1 MANPTDK
8 IVGALRESLKETERL
23 RRANQQLTAAS
34 REPIAIVAMSCRY
47 PGDVRGPED
56 LWELVTGERDA
67 ISGFP
72 GNRDWD
78 LENLYDPDPDRQGTV
93 YATEGGFLHDAD
105 RFDPA
110 FFGISPREATVM
122 DPQQR
127 LLLETSWEAFERA
140 GIDPGTLRGSRTG
153 VFVGAAYQGYV
164 PDWPHMPEGLEGHL
178 VTGISASIMSGRIAY
193 TLGLEGP
200 AVTLD
205 TACSSSLVALHLAC
219 QSLRQGDCSL
229 ALAGGAAV
237 MGAPMG
243 LIGFAR
249 QRGLA
254 RDGRCKAFAEG
265 ADGMGLGEGVGMLL
279 LERLSDARRN
289 GHEVL
294 AVVRGSAVNQD
305 GASNGLTAP
314 NGRSQQRVI
323 RQALANASLS
333 PEQIDAV
340 EAHGTGTPLGDP
352 IEAGALLATYGQ
364 DRPSDRP
371 VLIGSLKS
379 NIGHPQAAGGV
390 GGVIK
395 MVQAMRHGV
404 LPRTLHAEERSSRI
418 DWSAGALELLTEARA
433 WPSTEEPRRAGVSA
447 FGASGTNVHT
457 IIEEAPEVPEAT
469 SEPSAGPAEVAP
481 VGGGVVPWTLSAK
494 SGAALRAQAERLLS
508 HLTARPELSPAD
520 VGYSLATSRATFDH
534 RAVVVGDSR
543 AALMSGLESLASAGA
558 SSAVVRGEGTLAADT
573 RPVFVFPGQGSQ
585 WAGMAVEL
593 LDSSVV
599 FAERL
604 GECESALSAFVDWSL
619 AGVLRGEGPGLER
632 VDVVQPA
639 LWAVMVSLAGVWRA
653 CGVEPAAVVG
663 HSQGEIAAAV
673 VAGALSLE
681 DGARVVALRSQAIAR
696 GLAGRGGMM
705 SVSLPVDEVRE
716 RVTAWDGRISVA
728 AVNGPGS
735 VVVSG
740 EPEALRELQAE
751 CEAEDVR
758 AKLVPVDYASHSAQ
772 VEELREELLGLLA
785 PIRPRT
791 SRITFHSTV
800 TGAPVDTAGLDAGY
814 WFTNLR
820 ETVELES
827 AVRGLSAAGFGTFLE
842 MSPHPVL
849 TLPVQAAVEDAVVVG
864 SLRRDEGGPARL
876 LASLG
881 EAFVR
886 GVAVDWGAVL
896 SGVGASVVELPTYA
910 FQRQRYWLEGS
921 AQPSAAEVDP
931 ADAEFW
937 DTVERGDLEALATA
951 LDVDA
956 EESSLA
962 MVMPALAAWRRA
974 RRERSAQDALRYHIT
989 WKPLGDVLATSQIPP
1004 SSGATWLIA
1013 APAGVPEGELIAG
1026 ALRAH
1031 GAAARVLELTEAD
1044 AVRGTLAQ
1052 RLGPET
1058 ADTPPTGVLSLL
1070 ALAEQ
1075 PYGADTAQPTGLA
1088 LNLALLQ
1095 ALGDTGADIPLWY
1108 ATRGAVSVGGADP
1121 LDHPLQALTWG
1132 LGRIA
1137 AVEYPQRWG
1146 GLLDLPHTLDD
1157 RATARLCA
1165 VLAGALDGEDQ
1176 VAVRGSGTYGR
1187 RLVHAATAAPATPGR
1202 WQPRGTV
1209 LVTGGTGGLGAH
1221 VARWLA
1227 HGGAERLV
1235 LTSRRGPDA
1244 PGAVELADE
1253 LRASGVRVTVAA
1265 CDVADRDA
1273 LTALLARL
1281 DHDEAPLDAV
1291 VHAAGVLDDGVLDTL
1306 TPERADGVLRPKVDA
1321 ALHLDELTRDRELS
1335 AFVLFSSFA
1344 GTLGGPG
1351 QGSYAAANAFLDA
1364 LAQRRRSQGLAATS
1378 VAWGAWSGGGLVD
1391 EAVEARLHAT
1401 GMPAMAPESAI
1412 SALQRALGV
1421 ADTYV
1426 AVADIAWDRL
1436 IAATPASASA
1446 AVLRELPEVRELSE
1460 RGADTVDTTAGDAA
1474 APLARRLAGLSPQEA
1489 EEALTD
1495 LVSTEVAAALG
1506 YPDASAVEAGRAFRE
1521 LGFDSLTAV
1530 DLRNRLGA
1538 ATGLRLPVT
1547 LVFDYPNVTALTGF
1561 LLAETGAA
1569 GPDEADA
1576 PVGTATV
1583 GAAADA
1589 DPIAIVAM
1597 SCRLPG
1603 GVRTPEELW
1612 QLLMDGRDA
1621 IGDFPTDRG
1630 WDIDGHFDPDP
1641 DKPGTFYATGGGFLY
1656 DADHF
1661 DPEFFGISPREALAI
1676 DPQQR
1681 LLLETTWEAFERAG
1695 IDPATVKGSRTGVFI
1710 GASYNDYG
1718 SRFQRAPEEFEGYL
1732 ATGSASSVAS
1742 GRISYVFG
1750 LEGPAVT
1757 TDTACSSSLVALHQ
1771 AAQALRQG
1779 ECSMALA
1786 GGVVVMSTLDTFIE
1800 FSRQRAMAPD
1810 GRCKAFSADADGAGW
1825 AEGVGM
1831 LLLERLPD
1839 AQANGHEVL
1848 ALVRGSAVNQDGA
1861 SNGLTAPNG
1870 PSQQRVIRQALAS
1883 AGLTATGV
1891 DAVEAHGT
1899 GTSLGDPIEAQALM
1913 ATYGQGRDTDRPLW
1927 LGALKSNIGH
1937 TQAASGVAGV
1947 IKMVLALRQGL
1958 LPRTLHADERS
1969 PNVDWSAGAVEL
1981 LTDARDWPE
1990 TGGRPRRA
1998 GVSAFGVSGTN
2009 AHVVLEQGPVAEL
2022 AEPAVRPSV
2031 VTDVVPWVVSGRG
2044 EGALRAQA
2052 ERLRAYVVAR
2062 PELSPVDIGYS
2073 LALSRS
2079 AFSHR
2084 ATVVGSDREEL
2095 LRGLADLASG
2105 VVPGAAAVDGATAF
2119 LFTGQG
2125 AQRLGMGRELYGVFP
2140 VFAEAFDE
2148 VCGELD
2154 RHLDGSVRE
2163 VVFGQDA
2170 GVLDRTVFTQSGLF
2184 AFEVALFRLV
2194 QSWGVG
2200 ADFLVGHSVGEL
2212 VAACVAGVFS
2222 LEDAC
2227 VLVAARGRLM
2237 QALPEGGAMV
2247 SLQAAEAEVLPHL
2260 EGLEGRVS
2268 VAAVNGPAAT
2278 VISGDETTVLEIAEA
2293 VGVRSRRLRVSH
2305 AFHSPL
2311 MEPMLAE
2318 FATVAHSIGYGA
2330 PAVPVVSNVTGEPA
2344 GGELC
2349 SPEYWVRHVRRAV
2362 RFADGIRTL
2371 QAQGVSRFVELGPA
2385 GVLSGMGQ
2393 ESVAGTEAV
2402 FVPLLR
2408 KDRGEVEA
2416 LHSGIGRV
2424 HAHGGPVDW
2433 ERVFAGRGARRVE
2446 LPTYAFQRQRYW
2458 LDAPAT
2464 VGDMTSAGLGA
2475 AEHPLLGASVE
2486 LAGTDGLVLT
2496 SSLSVRS
2503 QPWLADHAVSGV
2515 VLFPGTAF
2523 LELALQAGD
2532 QAGCD
2537 HVEELTLQAP
2547 LVLPERGAVTLQ
2559 LVVDP
2564 PDESGVR
2571 SLTVYSRPQ
2580 DTSTGAGANTGA
2592 ELPWTQHASGV
2603 LAPGAADGSYD
2614 LGGVWPPRGAEPID
2628 VTDLYERFAEHGFD
2642 YGPSFRGLRAAWL
2655 RGDEVFAEV
2664 RLAPERQSDA
2674 TAYGLHP
2681 ALLDA
2686 ALHTIALGPML
2697 QAGEGRLPFS
2707 WTGVSLHAAG
2717 AGEVRVRLTPNGTD
2731 TVALTVAD
2739 AIGRP
2744 VATVESL
2751 VLRKRPERLGDA
2763 GPGGLGD
2770 ALYRLDWVAA
2780 SGEPAEPERLTTEDW
2795 GLLGDDDFKLV
2806 GLDVRGYRDL
2816 SALLAEA
2823 AEMPAT
2829 VLVPCVPEPGG
2840 VADSVR
2846 TACRR
2851 ALELVRAWLTEERFA
2866 DSRLVFVTRGAVT
2879 VEPGADVPDL
2889 AHAAVWGLVRSAQ
2902 SENPDRFTL
2911 VDLDEHDRSSSALT
2925 TALALDEPQSAI
2937 REGVVSVARLTTA
2950 SRSATTLTPAE
2961 STDGAP
2967 AWDPRG
2973 TVLITGATGTIGG
2986 VIARHLAA
2994 EGGVRHLLLAGR
3006 RGPEADGAAELVA
3019 ELTELGADV
3028 TLAACDVSDR
3038 EALAKLLAT
3047 VPEAHPLTAVVHAA
3061 GVLDDGVVSSLTPE
3075 RVDRVLRP
3083 KVDAAVNLYE
3093 LTRELNLSALVLFS
3107 SIAGTFGGMGQG
3119 NYAAANA
3126 FLDAFAQHC
3135 RTRGHPVQAH
3145 AWGLWAQR
3153 SEMTG
3158 KLADTDLTRLA
3169 RGGIVPFSSA
3179 DGARLFDAARAV
3191 DIAVVLPM
3199 RLDTAALRARSGPV
3213 PALLRGLVRTSARPP
3228 VRRAA
3233 AGTATG
3239 GGPDGPEGLKRHLSG
3254 LPEAERGRFLL
3265 DLVRTT
3271 VAGVLG
3277 YEGVS
3282 AVEAERGLLDLGFDS
3297 LTAVELRNQLGKATG
3312 RRLPVTL
3319 LFDYPTSKAIA
3330 QFLEAEIAPEAFSA
3344 AGTGFPELDTLERG
3358 LARITAD
3365 DGAREA
3371 LASRLQDLLA
3381 QLGQVQENADDAV
3394 STRIDAASDDE
3405 IFDFIENELGLS

>member
-23 RRANQQLTAAS
+23 RRVNQQLTAAS

-56 LWELVTGERDA
+56 LWELVTGGRDA

-72 GNRDWD
+72 GNRGWD
-78 LENLYDPDPDRQGTV
+78 LENLYDPDPDRQGSV

-105 RFDPA
+105 QFDPA

-140 GIDPGTLRGSRTG
+140 GIDPAALRGSKTG
-153 VFVGAAYQGYV
+153 IFVGAAYQGYI

-178 VTGISASIMSGRIAY
+178 VTGISASIMSGRVAY

-200 AVTLD
+200 AVTID

-254 RDGRCKAFAEG
+254 QDGRCKAFAEG

-289 GHEVL
+289 GHKVL

-323 RQALANASLS
+323 RQALANAALTA
-333 PEQIDAV
+333 EQIDAV

-352 IEAGALLATYGQ
+352 IEAGALLATYGK
-364 DRPSDRP
+364 DRAADRP

-395 MVQAMRHGV
+395 MVQAMRHGL

-418 DWSAGALELLTEARA
+418 DWSAGAVELLTEARE
-433 WPSTEEPRRAGVSA
+433 WPRGEEPRRAAISA

-457 IIEEAPEVPEAT
+457 ILEEAPEEEL
-469 SEPSAGPAEVAP
+469 SETAAEGDAP
-481 VGGGVVPWTLSAK
+481 VGRGVVPWVLSAK
-494 SGAALRAQAERLLS
+494 SAAGLRAQAERLLT
-508 HLTARPELSPAD
+508 HVTARPGLSPAD
-520 VGYSLATSRATFDH
+520 VGHSLATTRGRFDH
-534 RAVVVGDSR
+534 RALVLGGDR
-543 AALMSGLESLASAGA
+543 DELIDALGALASGGE
-558 SSAVVRGEGTLAADT
+558 SPRVVRGEGMTATDA

-593 LDSSVV
+593 LDSSPV
-599 FAERL
+599 FAGRIA
-604 GECESALSAFVDWSL
+604 ECEVALSGFVDWSL
-619 AGVLRGEGPGLER
+619 TGVLRGEGPGLER

-639 LWAVMVSLAGVWRA
+639 LWAVMVSLAEVWRA
-653 CGVEPAAVVG
+653 CGVAPAAVVG

-681 DGARVVALRSQAIAR
+681 DGARVVALRSQAIGR

-705 SVSLPVDEVRE
+705 SVSESADRVRD
-716 RVTAWDGRISVA
+716 RITVWDGRISVA

-735 VVVSG
+735 IVVSG
-740 EPEALRELQAE
+740 DPEALRELQAE

-758 AKLVPVDYASHSAQ
+758 AKLIPVDYASHSAH
-772 VEELREELLGLLA
+772 VEALREELLHLLA

-791 SRITFHSTV
+791 SDITFHSTV
-800 TGAPVDTAGLDAGY
+800 TGTPLDTTGLDAGY
-814 WFTNLR
+814 WYTNLR

-827 AVRGLSAAGFGTFLE
+827 AVRALSAAGFGTFLE

-849 TLPVQAAVEDAVVVG
+849 TMPLQATAEDAVVVG
-864 SLRRDEGGPARL
+864 SLRRDEGGPERF

-886 GVAVDWGAVL
+886 GVAVDWAAVCAGA
-896 SGVGASVVELPTYA
+896 AVVELPTYA

-921 AQPSAAEVDP
+921 SAPAEGEAVD
-931 ADAEFW
+931 ADFW
-937 DTVERGDLEALATA
+937 DAVEREDLAALAAA
-951 LDVDA
+951 LEVDA

-962 MVMPALAAWRRA
+962 MVVPALAAWRRA
-974 RRERSAQDALRYHIT
+974 RRERSVLDSWRYHVT
-989 WKPLGDVLATSQIPP
+989 WKPLGDALTSAHDR
-1004 SSGATWLIA
+1004 SSAGATWLIA
-1013 APAGVPEGELIAG
+1013 APAGAPEGPRVAE
-1026 ALRAH
+1026 ALRER
-1031 GAAARVLELTEAD
+1031 GAQVRLVELTEAD
-1044 AVRGTLAQ
+1044 AVREALAR
-1052 RLGPET
+1052 RLGEAT
-1058 ADTPPTGVLSLL
+1058 ADTPPTAVLSLL
-1070 ALAEQ
+1070 ALVED
-1075 PYGADTAQPTGLA
+1075 PYRAGTAQPLGLA
-1088 LNLALLQ
+1088 FNLALLQ
-1095 ALGDTGADIPLWY
+1095 ALGDTGADVPVWY
-1108 ATRGAVSVGGADP
+1108 ATRGAVSVGRADA
-1121 LDHPLQALTWG
+1121 LDHPLQALSWG

-1137 AVEYPQRWG
+1137 AVEYPRRRG
-1146 GLLDLPHTLDD
+1146 GLVDLPGTLDD
-1157 RATARLCA
+1157 RAVARLCG
-1165 VLAGALDGEDQ
+1165 VLAGRLPDEDQ
-1176 VAVRGSGTYGR
+1176 VAVRASGVHGR
-1187 RLVHAATAAPATPGR
+1187 RLVRASAAPADATAPWR
-1202 WQPRGTV
+1202 PRGTV

-1227 HGGAERLV
+1227 RGGAEHLV

-1244 PGAVELADE
+1244 PGAAELADE
-1253 LRASGVRVTVAA
+1253 IRESGVRVTVAA
-1265 CDVADRDA
+1265 CDAADRDA
-1273 LTALLARL
+1273 LADLLATL
-1281 DHDEAPLDAV
+1281 EADEAPLDAV
-1291 VHAAGVLDDGVLDTL
+1291 VHTAGVLDDGVLDTL

-1321 ALHLDELTRDRELS
+1321 ALHLHELTRDRELS

-1364 LAQRRRSQGLAATS
+1364 LAHARRAQGLPATS

-1391 EAVEARLHAT
+1391 EAVEARLRAT
-1401 GMPAMAPESAI
+1401 GMPAMAPDLAI
-1412 SALQRALGV
+1412 AALQRALDV
-1421 ADTYV
+1421 ADTHV
-1426 AVADIAWDRL
+1426 AVADVEWDRL
-1436 IAATPASASA
+1436 IAATPSLDGA
-1446 AVLRELPEVRELSE
+1446 AVLGELPDARRAEATAATTGED
-1460 RGADTVDTTAGDAA
+1460 DT
-1474 APLARRLAGLSPQEA
+1474 PLAQRLAGLSPQEA
-1489 EEALTD
+1489 EDALAD

-1506 YPDASAVEAGRAFRE
+1506 YADTVAVEAGRAFRE

-1530 DLRNRLGA
+1530 DLRNRLNA

-1547 LVFDYPNVTALTGF
+1547 LVFDYPTVTALARY
-1561 LLAETGAA
+1561 LLAESGAGETAATAPA
-1569 GPDEADA
+1569 GPV
-1576 PVGTATV
+1576 PVAV
-1583 GAAADA
+1583 AVDD

-1603 GVRTPEELW
+1603 GVTTPEELW
-1612 QLLMDGRDA
+1612 RLLMDGRDA
-1621 IGDFPTDRG
+1621 ISDFPTDRG
-1630 WDIDGHFDPDP
+1630 WDIEGHYDPDP
-1641 DKPGTFYATGGGFLY
+1641 DKPGTFYATGGGFLHQ
-1656 DADHF
+1656 ADHF

-1681 LLLETTWEAFERAG
+1681 LLLETSWEAFERAG
-1695 IDPATVKGSRTGVFI
+1695 IDPVSVKGTQAGVFI

-1718 SRFQRAPEEFEGYL
+1718 SRFTRAPEEFEGYL

-1742 GRISYVFG
+1742 GRISYTFG

-1757 TDTACSSSLVALHQ
+1757 VDTACSSSLVALHQ

-1779 ECSMALA
+1779 ECSLALA

-1831 LLLERLPD
+1831 LLLERLSD
-1839 AQANGHEVL
+1839 ARANGHEVL

-1870 PSQQRVIRQALAS
+1870 PSQQRVIRQALAG
-1883 AGLTATGV
+1883 AGLSAADV
-1891 DAVEAHGT
+1891 DAVETHGT
-1899 GTSLGDPIEAQALM
+1899 GTRLGDPIEAQALM
-1913 ATYGQGRDTDRPLW
+1913 ATYGQGRDADRPLW

-1947 IKMVLALRQGL
+1947 IKTVLALRHGV
-1958 LPRTLHADERS
+1958 LPKTLHADELS
-1969 PNVDWSAGAVEL
+1969 PDVDWSAGAVEL
-1981 LTDARDWPE
+1981 LTEAREWPE
-1990 TGGRPRRA
+1990 TGRPRRA

-2009 AHVVLEQGPVAEL
+2009 VHVVLEQGPEHTAPVAERT
-2022 AEPAVRPSV
+2022 VDS
-2031 VTDVVPWVVSGRG
+2031 DVVPWVLSARS
-2044 EGALRAQA
+2044 ETALRAQA
-2052 ERLRAYVVAR
+2052 GRLRAHLEER
-2062 PELSPVDIGYS
+2062 PELRPVDVGYA
-2073 LALSRS
+2073 LATGRS
-2079 AFSHR
+2079 AFGHR
-2084 ATVVGSDREEL
+2084 AVAVGTEREEL
-2095 LRGLADLASG
+2095 LRGLAELASG
-2105 VVPGAAAVDGATAF
+2105 TAQETVADAGKTAF

-2125 AQRLGMGRELYGVFP
+2125 AQRAGMGRELYDAFP
-2140 VFAEAFDE
+2140 VFAAAFDA
-2148 VCGELD
+2148 VCAELD

-2163 VVFGQDA
+2163 VVFGEDA
-2170 GVLDRTVFTQSGLF
+2170 EPLNRTVFTQTALF
-2184 AFEVALFRLV
+2184 ALEVALYRLV
-2194 QSWGVG
+2194 ESWGVT

-2212 VAACVAGVFS
+2212 AAAHVAGVFS

-2227 VLVAARGRLM
+2227 ALVAARGRLM

-2260 EGLEGRVS
+2260 EGHEDRVS
-2268 VAAVNGPAAT
+2268 VAAVNGPRAT
-2278 VISGDETTVLEIAEA
+2278 VISGDEDTVLRIAESTGA
-2293 VGVRSRRLRVSH
+2293 KSKRLTVSH

-2311 MEPMLAE
+2311 MDAMLAE
-2318 FATVAHSIGYGA
+2318 FGTVAAGIGYSA
-2330 PAVPVVSNVTGEPA
+2330 PRIAVVSNVTGEAA
-2344 GGELC
+2344 GEELC

-2362 RFADGIRTL
+2362 RFGDGIRFLAGRNVT
-2371 QAQGVSRFVELGPA
+2371 RFVEIGPA
-2385 GVLSGMGQ
+2385 GVLSAMGQ
-2393 ESVAGTEAV
+2393 ERLAEADTETDADAETA

-2408 KDRGEVEA
+2408 KDRGEAESLLAGV
-2416 LHSGIGRV
+2416 GRV
-2424 HAHGGPVDW
+2424 HAHGGAVDW
-2433 ERVFAGRGARRVE
+2433 EQVFAGRGARRVE

-2464 VGDMTSAGLGA
+2464 VGDVASAGLGA
-2475 AEHPLLGASVE
+2475 AGHPLLGAAVE
-2486 LAGTDGLVLT
+2486 LADSDGLVLT
-2496 SSLSVRS
+2496 GRLSTRG

-2523 LELALQAGD
+2523 LELAIQAGD
-2532 QAGCD
+2532 RVGCERVD
-2537 HVEELTLQAP
+2537 ELTLQAP
-2547 LVLPERGAVTLQ
+2547 LILPERGAVTLQ

-2564 PDESGVR
+2564 PEEDGR
-2571 SLTVYSRPQ
+2571 RTLNVYSRPE
-2580 DTSTGAGANTGA
+2580 DADR
-2592 ELPWTQHASGV
+2592 ELPWTRHATGV
-2603 LAPGAADGSYD
+2603 LAVGAVEGSYD
-2614 LGGVWPPRGAEPID
+2614 LGGAWPPPGAEP
-2628 VTDLYERFAEHGFD
+2628 VEVEDLYERFAAGGFG
-2642 YGPSFRGLRAAWL
+2642 YGPSFQGLRAAWL

-2664 RLAPERQSDA
+2664 RLGQEQQSAA

-2707 WTGVSLHAAG
+2707 WTGVTLHASG
-2717 AGEVRVRLTPNGTD
+2717 AAEVRVRLTPSGTD

-2751 VLRKRPERLGDA
+2751 VLRKRPERLGEA
-2763 GPGGLGD
+2763 ATGGD
-2770 ALYRLDWVAA
+2770 TLYRLDWVAA
-2780 SGEPAEPERLTTEDW
+2780 DTSAATPEPPSGHWA
-2795 GLLGDDDFKLV
+2795 LLGDDDFKLV
-2806 GLDVRGYRDL
+2806 GLDVHTYPNL
-2816 SALLAEA
+2816 EALPADPA
-2823 AEMPAT
+2823 AVPAT
-2829 VLVPCVPEPGG
+2829 VLVPCAPEPQG
-2840 VADSVR
+2840 VADAVR
-2846 TACRR
+2846 AATHR
-2851 ALELVRAWLTEERFA
+2851 ALALLRAWLTEDRFA
-2866 DSRLVFVTRGAVT
+2866 DSRLVFITRGAVAT
-2879 VEPGADVPDL
+2879 TPGADVPDL

-2902 SENPDRFTL
+2902 SENPDRFVL
-2911 VDLDEHDRSSSALT
+2911 VDLDEHEESALALPA
-2925 TALALDEPQSAI
+2925 ALALDEPQLAVRQGDI
-2937 REGVVSVARLTTA
+2937 AVARL
-2950 SRSATTLTPAE
+2950 ATTPVPDTAP
-2961 STDGAP
+2961 P
-2967 AWDPRG
+2967 AWDPEG
-2973 TVLITGATGTIGG
+2973 TVLVTGATGTIGG
-2986 VIARHLAA
+2986 VIARHLVA
-2994 EGGVRHLLLAGR
+2994 EGGVRHLLLTSR
-3006 RGPEADGAAELVA
+3006 RGPDAEGAAELQA
-3019 ELTELGADV
+3019 ELAELGAQV
-3028 TLAACDVSDR
+3028 TLAACDVADR
-3038 EALAKLLAT
+3038 EALAALLAT
-3047 VPEAHPLTAVVHAA
+3047 VPAAHPLTAVVHTA

-3075 RVDRVLRP
+3075 RIDRVLRP
-3083 KVDAAVNLYE
+3083 KVDAALTLHE
-3093 LTRELNLSALVLFS
+3093 LTRDLDLSALVLFS

-3135 RTRGHPVQAH
+3135 RTQGRPVQSH

-3158 KLADTDLTRLA
+3158 KLEGADLNRLA
-3169 RGGIVPFSSA
+3169 RGGIVPFSSE
-3179 DGARLFDAARAV
+3179 DGAGLFDAARAV
-3191 DIAVVLPM
+3191 DSAVVLPM
-3199 RLDTAALRARSGPV
+3199 RLDAAGLGARSGDV
-3213 PALLRGLVRTSARPP
+3213 PALLRGLVRAAPATRPAR
-3228 VRRAA
+3228 RTA
-3233 AGTATG
+3233 AGAGAATAR
-3239 GGPDGPEGLKRHLSG
+3239 PEGLKQHLTS

-3277 YEGVS
+3277 FESVA

-3319 LFDYPTSKAIA
+3319 LFDYPTSTAIA
-3330 QFLEAEIAPEAFSA
+3330 TYLEAEIAPEAFTA
-3344 AGTGFPELDTLERG
+3344 ASMTFPELDVLESN
-3358 LARITAD
+3358 LAKVAAD
-3365 DGAREA
+3365 DEARTT
-3371 LASRLQDLLA
+3371 LASRLQDLLIR
-3381 QLGQVQENADDAV
+3381 LGQGPEDAV
-3394 STRIDAASDDE
+3394 AGRIDAASDDE
-3405 IFDFIENELGLS
+3405 IFDFIENELGL

>member
-1 MANPTDK
+1 M
-8 IVGALRESLKETERL
+8 I
-23 RRANQQLTAAS
+23 
-34 REPIAIVAMSCRY
+34 
-47 PGDVRGPED
+47 
-56 LWELVTGERDA
+56 
-67 ISGFP
+67 
-72 GNRDWD
+72 
-78 LENLYDPDPDRQGTV
+78 
-93 YATEGGFLHDAD
+93 
-105 RFDPA
+105 
-110 FFGISPREATVM
+110 
-122 DPQQR
+122 
-127 LLLETSWEAFERA
+127 
-140 GIDPGTLRGSRTG
+140 
-153 VFVGAAYQGYV
+153 
-164 PDWPHMPEGLEGHL
+164 
-178 VTGISASIMSGRIAY
+178 
-193 TLGLEGP
+193 
-200 AVTLD
+200 
-205 TACSSSLVALHLAC
+205 
-219 QSLRQGDCSL
+219 
-229 ALAGGAAV
+229 
-237 MGAPMG
+237 
-243 LIGFAR
+243 
-249 QRGLA
+249 
-254 RDGRCKAFAEG
+254 
-265 ADGMGLGEGVGMLL
+265 
-279 LERLSDARRN
+279 
-289 GHEVL
+289 
-294 AVVRGSAVNQD
+294 
-305 GASNGLTAP
+305 
-314 NGRSQQRVI
+314 
-323 RQALANASLS
+323 
-333 PEQIDAV
+333 
-340 EAHGTGTPLGDP
+340 
-352 IEAGALLATYGQ
+352 
-364 DRPSDRP
+364 
-371 VLIGSLKS
+371 
-379 NIGHPQAAGGV
+379 
-390 GGVIK
+390 
-395 MVQAMRHGV
+395 
-404 LPRTLHAEERSSRI
+404 
-418 DWSAGALELLTEARA
+418 
-433 WPSTEEPRRAGVSA
+433 
-447 FGASGTNVHT
+447 
-457 IIEEAPEVPEAT
+457 
-469 SEPSAGPAEVAP
+469 
-481 VGGGVVPWTLSAK
+481 
-494 SGAALRAQAERLLS
+494 
-508 HLTARPELSPAD
+508 
-520 VGYSLATSRATFDH
+520 
-534 RAVVVGDSR
+534 
-543 AALMSGLESLASAGA
+543 
-558 SSAVVRGEGTLAADT
+558 
-573 RPVFVFPGQGSQ
+573 
-585 WAGMAVEL
+585 
-593 LDSSVV
+593 
-599 FAERL
+599 
-604 GECESALSAFVDWSL
+604 
-619 AGVLRGEGPGLER
+619 
-632 VDVVQPA
+632 
-639 LWAVMVSLAGVWRA
+639 
-653 CGVEPAAVVG
+653 
-663 HSQGEIAAAV
+663 
-673 VAGALSLE
+673 
-681 DGARVVALRSQAIAR
+681 
-696 GLAGRGGMM
+696 
-705 SVSLPVDEVRE
+705 
-716 RVTAWDGRISVA
+716 
-728 AVNGPGS
+728 
-735 VVVSG
+735 
-740 EPEALRELQAE
+740 
-751 CEAEDVR
+751 
-758 AKLVPVDYASHSAQ
+758 PVDYASHSAH
-772 VEELREELLGLLA
+772 VEELREELLDVLA
-785 PIRPRT
+785 PIAPR
-791 SRITFHSTV
+791 SAEVPFWSTV
-800 TGAPVDTAGLDAGY
+800 TGGPVDTVGLDAGY
-814 WFTNLR
+814 WYTNLR

-827 AVRGLSAAGFGTFLE
+827 AVRGLASAGFGTFLE

-849 TLPVQAAVEDAVVVG
+849 TMPVQATVEDAVVVG
-864 SLRRDEGGPARL
+864 SLRRDEGGPGRL

-896 SGVGASVVELPTYA
+896 SGLGASVVALPTYA
-910 FQRQRYWLEGS
+910 FQRQRYWLEG
-921 AQPSAAEVDP
+921 AAGPVTAEGDP

-937 DTVERGDLEALATA
+937 DTVDRGDLEALATA
-951 LDVDA
+951 LDLDA

-962 MVMPALAAWRRA
+962 MVVPALAAWRRA
-974 RRERSAQDALRYHIT
+974 RRERSAQDALRYHIS
-989 WKPLGDVLATSQIPP
+989 WKPLGDALATSHTPATA
-1004 SSGATWLIA
+1004 GASWLIA
-1013 APAGVPEGELIAG
+1013 TPAGAPEGELIAE

-1044 AVRGTLAQ
+1044 AVRGTLAR
-1052 RLGPET
+1052 RLGQET

-1075 PYGADTAQPTGLA
+1075 PYRTDTAQPAGLA

-1095 ALGDTGADIPLWY
+1095 ALGDTGTDIPLWY
-1108 ATRGAVSVGGADP
+1108 ATRGAVSVGRADP

-1146 GLLDLPHTLDD
+1146 GLLDLPDTLDD
-1157 RATARLCA
+1157 RAIARLCG

-1176 VAVRGSGTYGR
+1176 VAVRGSGIYGR
-1187 RLVHAATAAPATPGR
+1187 RLVHAATAPAQAPDR

-1227 HGGAERLV
+1227 RGGAAHLV

-1244 PGAVELADE
+1244 PGAAELADE

-1273 LTALLARL
+1273 LAALLTGL
-1281 DHDEAPLDAV
+1281 DDDETPLDAV
-1291 VHAAGVLDDGVLDTL
+1291 VHTAGVLDDGVLDTL

-1321 ALHLDELTRDRELS
+1321 ALHLHELTRDRELS

-1364 LAQRRRSQGLAATS
+1364 LAQQRRGEGLAATS
-1378 VAWGAWSGGGLVD
+1378 LAWGAWSGGGLVD

-1401 GMPAMAPESAI
+1401 GMPAMAPEPAI
-1412 SALQRALGV
+1412 TALQRALDV
-1421 ADTYV
+1421 SDTYV

-1436 IAATPASASA
+1436 IAATPSSASA
-1446 AVLRELPEVRELSE
+1446 AVLRELPEVRGLSE
-1460 RGADTVDTTAGDAA
+1460 RGAADTGVGDPVT
-1474 APLARRLAGLSPQEA
+1474 PLAQRLDGLSPQEA
-1489 EEALTD
+1489 EEALME

-1506 YPDASAVEAGRAFRE
+1506 YPDASAVETGRAFRE

-1530 DLRNRLGA
+1530 DLRNRLGT

-1547 LVFDYPNVTALTGF
+1547 LVFDYPNVTSLTRF
-1561 LLAETGAA
+1561 LLAETGATGPGATDAPA
-1569 GPDEADA
+1569 GP
-1576 PVGTATV
+1576 
-1583 GAAADA
+1583 AAVNAVTDD

-1695 IDPATVKGSRTGVFI
+1695 IDPAAVKGSRAGVFI

-1757 TDTACSSSLVALHQ
+1757 IDTACSSSLVALHQ

-1779 ECSMALA
+1779 ECTMALA

-1810 GRCKAFSADADGAGW
+1810 GRCKAFSAGADGAGW

-1831 LLLERLPD
+1831 LLLERLSD
-1839 AQANGHEVL
+1839 ARANGHEVL

-1870 PSQQRVIRQALAS
+1870 PSQQRVIRQALAN
-1883 AGLTATGV
+1883 AGITATGV

-1913 ATYGQGRDTDRPLW
+1913 ATYGQERDADRPLW

-1958 LPRTLHADERS
+1958 LPRTLHAHERS

-1981 LTDARDWPE
+1981 LTDVRDWPE
-1990 TGGRPRRA
+1990 TGRPRRA

-2009 AHVVLEQGPVAEL
+2009 VHVVLEQGPVAEPV
-2022 AEPAVRPSV
+2022 EAVAPQPSV
-2031 VTDVVPWVVSGRG
+2031 VTDVVPWVLSGRG

-2052 ERLRAYVVAR
+2052 ERLRGYVAAR
-2062 PELSPVDIGYS
+2062 PELSPVDVGYS

-2084 ATVVGSDREEL
+2084 ATVVGSDREAL
-2095 LRGLADLASG
+2095 LAGLADLASDFA
-2105 VVPGAAAVDGATAF
+2105 PGTAAVSGRTA
-2119 LFTGQG
+2119 LMFTGQG
-2125 AQRLGMGRELYGVFP
+2125 AQRLGMGRELYDAFP
-2140 VFAEAFDE
+2140 VFASVFDA
-2148 VCGELD
+2148 VCAELE
-2154 RHLDGSVRE
+2154 RHLDGSVRS
-2163 VVFGQDA
+2163 VVFGEDA
-2170 GVLDRTVFTQSGLF
+2170 GALDRTVFTQSGLF
-2184 AFEVALFRLV
+2184 AFEVALFSLLE
-2194 QSWGVG
+2194 SWGVV

-2212 VAACVAGVFS
+2212 AAAHVAGVFS

-2227 VLVAARGRLM
+2227 ALVAARGRLM

-2247 SLQAAEAEVLPHL
+2247 SLQAPEAEVLPHL
-2260 EGLEGRVS
+2260 AGLEDRVS
-2268 VAAVNGPAAT
+2268 VAAVNGPRAT
-2278 VISGDETTVLEIAEA
+2278 VISGEETAVLEIAEV
-2293 VGVRSRRLRVSH
+2293 VGCKSKRLRVSH

-2318 FATVAHSIGYGA
+2318 FAAVAHRVTFTA
-2330 PAVPVVSNVTGEPA
+2330 PVVPIVSNVTGEVA
-2344 GGELC
+2344 GGEVC
-2349 SPEYWVRHVRRAV
+2349 SPEYWVRHVRQAV

-2371 QAQGVSRFVELGPA
+2371 RAQGVTRFVELGPA
-2385 GVLSGMGQ
+2385 GVLTAMSQ
-2393 ESVAGTEAV
+2393 ECVTDDKATDSNTDTDPA

-2408 KDRGEVEA
+2408 KDRDEVEA
-2416 LHSGIGRV
+2416 LHTAIGLL
-2424 HAHGGPVDW
+2424 HCHGGAVDW
-2433 ERVFAGRGARRVE
+2433 ERVFTGRGAHRVE

-2464 VGDMTSAGLGA
+2464 VGDMTSAGLGT
-2475 AEHPLLGASVE
+2475 AEHPLLGAAVE
-2486 LAGTDGLVLT
+2486 LAGSDGLVLT

-2503 QPWLADHAVSGV
+2503 HPWLADHAVSGA

-2523 LELALQAGD
+2523 LELAIQAGD
-2532 QAGCD
+2532 QVGCD

-2547 LVLPERGAVTLQ
+2547 LILPERGAVTLQ
-2559 LVVDP
+2559 LVVEP
-2564 PDESGVR
+2564 PDERGAR
-2571 SLTVYSRPQ
+2571 ALTVYSRPQ
-2580 DTSTGAGANTGA
+2580 ATGPGTPADTGAD
-2592 ELPWTQHASGV
+2592 LPWTQHASGA
-2603 LAPGAADGSYD
+2603 LITGAPDGSYD
-2614 LGGVWPPRGAEPID
+2614 LGGVWPPQGAEAID
-2628 VTDLYERFAEHGFD
+2628 VTDLYERFAENGFG
-2642 YGPSFRGLRAAWL
+2642 YGPAFQGLRAAWL

-2664 RLAPERQSDA
+2664 RLAQERQSDA

-2697 QAGEGRLPFS
+2697 KAGEGRLPFS

-2751 VLRKRPERLGDA
+2751 VLRKRPERLVDT
-2763 GPGGLGD
+2763 GPGGVGD
-2770 ALYRLDWVAA
+2770 ALYRLDWVATA
-2780 SGEPAEPERLTTEDW
+2780 DEPAGREPLTTEGW

-2806 GLDVRGYRDL
+2806 GLDVRGYREL
-2816 SALLAEA
+2816 SALPVEA
-2823 AEMPAT
+2823 AEVPT
-2829 VLVPCVPEPGG
+2829 TLLVPCVPEPGG

-2846 TACRR
+2846 AACHR

-2866 DSRLVFVTRGAVT
+2866 DSRLVFLTRGAVAL
-2879 VEPGADVPDL
+2879 EPAGDVPDL

-2902 SENPDRFTL
+2902 SENPDRFVL
-2911 VDLDEHDRSSSALT
+2911 VDLDEHQRSVSALT
-2925 TALALDEPQSAI
+2925 TALALDEPQLAI
-2937 REGVVSVARLTTA
+2937 RDGAVSVARLAPTPRTSAATA
-2950 SRSATTLTPAE
+2950 AEATE
-2961 STDGAP
+2961 GAP

-2973 TVLITGATGTIGG
+2973 TVLVTGATGTIGG

-3006 RGPEADGAAELVA
+3006 RGPEADGAAELIA
-3019 ELTELGADV
+3019 DINALGADV

-3047 VPEAHPLTAVVHAA
+3047 VPAAHPLTAVVHTA

-3135 RTRGHPVQAH
+3135 RAQGHPVQSQ

-3158 KLADTDLTRLA
+3158 KLADADLTRLA

-3179 DGARLFDAARAV
+3179 DGARLFDAARAL
-3191 DIAVVLPM
+3191 DAPVVLPM
-3199 RLDTAALRARSGPV
+3199 RLDTAAFTASSGSV
-3213 PALLRGLVRTSARPP
+3213 PALLRGLVRTPARPS
-3228 VRRAA
+3228 VRRTAA
-3233 AGTATG
+3233 ATGAG
-3239 GGPDGPEGLKRHLSG
+3239 GGPDGPEGLKRHLSA
-3254 LPEAERGRFLL
+3254 LPDAERGRFLL

-3330 QFLEAEIAPEAFSA
+3330 EFLEAEIAPEAFA
-3344 AGTGFPELDTLERG
+3344 ATGATFPELDTLERG
-3358 LARITAD
+3358 LGRFAAD

-3371 LASRLQDLLA
+3371 LTTRLQDLLA
-3381 QLGQVQENADDAV
+3381 QLGRIQEDARHAEGADDVV

>member
-23 RRANQQLTAAS
+23 RRVNQQLTAAS

-56 LWELVTGERDA
+56 LWELVTGGRDA

-72 GNRDWD
+72 GNRGWD

-105 RFDPA
+105 QFDPA

-140 GIDPGTLRGSRTG
+140 GIDPAALRGSKTG
-153 VFVGAAYQGYV
+153 IFVGAAYQGYI

-178 VTGISASIMSGRIAY
+178 VTGISASIMSGRVAY

-200 AVTLD
+200 AVTID

-254 RDGRCKAFAEG
+254 QDGRCKAFAEG

-289 GHEVL
+289 GHKVL

-323 RQALANASLS
+323 RQALANAALTA
-333 PEQIDAV
+333 EQIDAI

-352 IEAGALLATYGQ
+352 IEAGALLATYGK
-364 DRPSDRP
+364 DCAADRP

-395 MVQAMRHGV
+395 MVQAMRHGL

-418 DWSAGALELLTEARA
+418 DWSAGAVELLTEARE
-433 WPSTEEPRRAGVSA
+433 WPRGEEPRRAAISA

-457 IIEEAPEVPEAT
+457 ILEEAPEE
-469 SEPSAGPAEVAP
+469 EPSEAVAAAEGDAP
-481 VGGGVVPWTLSAK
+481 VGRGVVPWVLSAK
-494 SGAALRAQAERLLS
+494 SAAGLRAQAERLLT
-508 HLTARPELSPAD
+508 HVTARPALSPAD
-520 VGYSLATSRATFDH
+520 VGHSLATTRGRFDH
-534 RAVVVGDSR
+534 RALVLGGDR
-543 AALMSGLESLASAGA
+543 DELIGALGALASGGE
-558 SSAVVRGEGTLAADT
+558 SPCVVRGAGVTATDA

-585 WAGMAVEL
+585 WVGMAVEL
-593 LDSSVV
+593 LDASPV
-599 FAERL
+599 FAQRIA
-604 GECESALSAFVDWSL
+604 ECEVALSGFVDWSL
-619 AGVLRGEGPGLER
+619 AGVLRGGGPGLGR

-639 LWAVMVSLAGVWRA
+639 LWAVMVSLAEVWRA
-653 CGVEPAAVVG
+653 CGVVPAAVVG

-673 VAGALSLE
+673 VAGGLSLE

-705 SVSLPVDEVRE
+705 SVSEGADRVRE
-716 RVTAWDGRISVA
+716 RITARDGRISVA

-735 VVVSG
+735 IVVSG

-758 AKLVPVDYASHSAQ
+758 AKLIPVDYASHSAQ
-772 VEELREELLGLLA
+772 VEELRDELLDVLA
-785 PIRPRT
+785 PIAPR
-791 SRITFHSTV
+791 RAEVPFCSTV
-800 TGAPVDTAGLDAGY
+800 TGDTIDTTGLDAGY
-814 WFTNLR
+814 WYTNLR

-827 AVRGLSAAGFGTFLE
+827 AVRALSAAGFGTFLE

-849 TLPVQAAVEDAVVVG
+849 TMPLQATVEDAVVVG
-864 SLRRDEGGPARL
+864 SLRRDEGGSERF

-886 GVAVDWGAVL
+886 GVAVDWAAVCAGGA
-896 SGVGASVVELPTYA
+896 VVELPTYA

-921 AQPSAAEVDP
+921 SASASAPAEGEAVD
-931 ADAEFW
+931 ADFW
-937 DTVERGDLEALATA
+937 DAVERADLAALAAA
-951 LDVDA
+951 LEVDA

-962 MVMPALAAWRRA
+962 MVVPALAAWRRA
-974 RRERSAQDALRYHIT
+974 RRERSVLDSWRYHVT
-989 WKPLGDVLATSQIPP
+989 WKPLGDALTSPHDR
-1004 SSGATWLIA
+1004 SSAGATWLIA
-1013 APAGVPEGELIAG
+1013 APAGAPEGPRVAE
-1026 ALRAH
+1026 ALRER
-1031 GAAARVLELTEAD
+1031 GAQVRLVELTEAD
-1044 AVRGTLAQ
+1044 AVREALA
-1052 RLGPET
+1052 RGLGEAT
-1058 ADTPPTGVLSLL
+1058 ADAPPTAVLSLL
-1070 ALAEQ
+1070 ALVED
-1075 PYGADTAQPTGLA
+1075 PYRAGSAQPLGLA

-1095 ALGDTGADIPLWY
+1095 ALGDSGADVPVWY
-1108 ATRGAVSVGGADP
+1108 ATRGAVSVGRADA
-1121 LDHPLQALTWG
+1121 LDHPLQALSWG

-1137 AVEYPQRWG
+1137 AVEYPRRRG
-1146 GLLDLPHTLDD
+1146 GLVDLPGTLDD
-1157 RATARLCA
+1157 RAVARLCG
-1165 VLAGALDGEDQ
+1165 VLAGRLTDEDQ
-1176 VAVRGSGTYGR
+1176 VAVRASGVHGR
-1187 RLVHAATAAPATPGR
+1187 RLVRASAAPADAIAPWR
-1202 WQPRGTV
+1202 PRGTV

-1227 HGGAERLV
+1227 RGGAEHLV
-1235 LTSRRGPDA
+1235 LTGRRGPDA
-1244 PGAVELADE
+1244 PGAAELADE
-1253 LRASGVRVTVAA
+1253 IRESGVRVTVAA
-1265 CDVADRDA
+1265 CDATDRDA
-1273 LTALLARL
+1273 LADLLATL
-1281 DHDEAPLDAV
+1281 DADEAPLDAV
-1291 VHAAGVLDDGVLDTL
+1291 VHTAGVLDDGVLDTL

-1321 ALHLDELTRDRELS
+1321 ALHLHELTRDRELS

-1364 LAQRRRSQGLAATS
+1364 LAHARRAQGLPATS

-1391 EAVEARLHAT
+1391 EAVQARLRAT
-1401 GMPAMAPESAI
+1401 GMPAMAPDLAI
-1412 SALQRALGV
+1412 AALQRALDV
-1421 ADTYV
+1421 ADTQV
-1426 AVADIAWDRL
+1426 AVADVEWDRL
-1436 IAATPASASA
+1436 IAATPSLDGA
-1446 AVLRELPEVRELSE
+1446 AVLGQLPDARRAV
-1460 RGADTVDTTAGDAA
+1460 AA
-1474 APLARRLAGLSPQEA
+1474 AATTGEEDTPLAQRLAGLSPQEA
-1489 EEALTD
+1489 EDALAD

-1506 YPDASAVEAGRAFRE
+1506 YADTAAVEAGRAFRE

-1530 DLRNRLGA
+1530 DLRNRLNA
-1538 ATGLRLPVT
+1538 VTGLRLPVT
-1547 LVFDYPNVTALTGF
+1547 LVFDYPTVTALSRF
-1561 LLAETGAA
+1561 LLAESGAGETAVTAPA
-1569 GPDEADA
+1569 GPV
-1576 PVGTATV
+1576 PATV
-1583 GAAADA
+1583 AVDD

-1603 GVRTPEELW
+1603 GVTTPEELW
-1612 QLLMDGRDA
+1612 RLLMDGRDA
-1621 IGDFPTDRG
+1621 ISDFPTDRG
-1630 WDIDGHFDPDP
+1630 WDIEGHYDPDS
-1641 DKPGTFYATGGGFLY
+1641 DKPGTFYATGGGFLHE
-1656 DADHF
+1656 ADHF

-1681 LLLETTWEAFERAG
+1681 LLLETSWEAFERAG
-1695 IDPATVKGSRTGVFI
+1695 IDPAAVKGTQAGVFI

-1718 SRFQRAPEEFEGYL
+1718 SRFTRAPEEFEGYL

-1742 GRISYVFG
+1742 GRISYTFG

-1757 TDTACSSSLVALHQ
+1757 VDTACSSSLVALHQ
-1771 AAQALRQG
+1771 AAQSLRQG
-1779 ECSMALA
+1779 ECSLALA

-1831 LLLERLPD
+1831 LLLERLSD
-1839 AQANGHEVL
+1839 ARRYGHEVL

-1870 PSQQRVIRQALAS
+1870 PSQQRVIRQALAG
-1883 AGLTATGV
+1883 AGLSATDV
-1891 DAVEAHGT
+1891 DAVETHGT
-1899 GTSLGDPIEAQALM
+1899 GTRLGDPIEAQALM

-1937 TQAASGVAGV
+1937 TQAASGVAGI
-1947 IKMVLALRQGL
+1947 IKTVLALRHGV
-1958 LPRTLHADERS
+1958 LPKTLHADELS
-1969 PNVDWSAGAVEL
+1969 PDVDWSAGAVEL
-1981 LTDARDWPE
+1981 LTEAREWPE
-1990 TGGRPRRA
+1990 TGRPRRA

-2009 AHVVLEQGPVAEL
+2009 VHVVLEQGPEHTAPVAERT
-2022 AEPAVRPSV
+2022 VDS
-2031 VTDVVPWVVSGRG
+2031 DVVPWLLSARS
-2044 EGALRAQA
+2044 ETALRAQA
-2052 ERLRAYVVAR
+2052 GRLRAHLQER
-2062 PELSPVDIGYS
+2062 PELRPVDVGYA
-2073 LALSRS
+2073 LATGRS
-2079 AFSHR
+2079 AFGHR
-2084 ATVVGSDREEL
+2084 AVAVGAEREDL
-2095 LRGLADLASG
+2095 LRGLAELASG
-2105 VVPGAAAVDGATAF
+2105 TARETVADAGRTAF

-2125 AQRLGMGRELYGVFP
+2125 AQRPGMGGELYDTYP
-2140 VFAEAFDE
+2140 VFAAAFDA
-2148 VCGELD
+2148 VCAELD

-2163 VVFGQDA
+2163 VVFGEDA
-2170 GVLDRTVFTQSGLF
+2170 EPLNRTVFTQTALF
-2184 AFEVALFRLV
+2184 ALEVALYRLV
-2194 QSWGVG
+2194 ESWGL
-2200 ADFLVGHSVGEL
+2200 APDFLVGHSVGEL
-2212 VAACVAGVFS
+2212 AAAHVAGVFS

-2227 VLVAARGRLM
+2227 ALVAARGRLM

-2260 EGLEGRVS
+2260 EGHEDRVS
-2268 VAAVNGPAAT
+2268 VAAVNGPRAT
-2278 VISGDETTVLEIAEA
+2278 VISGDEDTVLRIAEA
-2293 VGVRSRRLRVSH
+2293 TGAKSKRLTVSH

-2311 MEPMLAE
+2311 MDAMLAE
-2318 FATVAHSIGYGA
+2318 FGTVAAGIGYSA
-2330 PAVPVVSNVTGEPA
+2330 PRVAVVSNVTGEAA
-2344 GGELC
+2344 GEELC

-2362 RFADGIRTL
+2362 RFGDGIRFLAERNVT
-2371 QAQGVSRFVELGPA
+2371 RYVEIGPA
-2385 GVLSGMGQ
+2385 GVLSAMGQ
-2393 ESVAGTEAV
+2393 ECLADTDADTGTDAEAA

-2408 KDRGEVEA
+2408 KDRGEAESLLAGV
-2416 LHSGIGRV
+2416 GRV
-2424 HAHGGPVDW
+2424 HAHGGAVDW
-2433 ERVFAGRGARRVE
+2433 ERVFAGRGAHRVE

-2458 LDAPAT
+2458 LEAPAT
-2464 VGDMTSAGLGA
+2464 VGDVASAGLGA
-2475 AEHPLLGASVE
+2475 AGHPLLGAAVE
-2486 LAGTDGLVLT
+2486 LADSDGLVLT
-2496 SSLSVRS
+2496 GRLSTRG

-2523 LELALQAGD
+2523 LELAVQAGD
-2532 QAGCD
+2532 RVGCGRVD
-2537 HVEELTLQAP
+2537 ELTLQAP
-2547 LVLPERGAVTLQ
+2547 LILPERGAVTLQ

-2564 PDESGVR
+2564 PEEDGRR
-2571 SLTVYSRPQ
+2571 SLNVYSRPE
-2580 DTSTGAGANTGA
+2580 DADG
-2592 ELPWTQHASGV
+2592 EPPWTRHATGV
-2603 LAPGAADGSYD
+2603 LADGAVEGSYD
-2614 LGGVWPPRGAEPID
+2614 LGGAWPPPGAEPIE
-2628 VTDLYERFAEHGFD
+2628 VEDLYERFAAGGFG
-2642 YGPSFRGLRAAWL
+2642 YGPTFQGLRAAWL

-2664 RLAPERQSDA
+2664 RLAQEQQSAA

-2707 WTGVSLHAAG
+2707 WTGVTLHASG

-2731 TVALTVAD
+2731 TVSLTVAD
-2739 AIGRP
+2739 TIGRP

-2751 VLRKRPERLGDA
+2751 VLRKRPERLGEA
-2763 GPGGLGD
+2763 ATGGD
-2770 ALYRLDWVAA
+2770 SLYRLDWAA
-2780 SGEPAEPERLTTEDW
+2780 ADTSAATPGQPSGHWA
-2795 GLLGDDDFKLV
+2795 LLGDDDFKLV
-2806 GLDVRGYRDL
+2806 GLDVRTYQNL
-2816 SALLAEA
+2816 EALPADPA
-2823 AEMPAT
+2823 AVPAT
-2829 VLVPCVPEPGG
+2829 VLVPCAPEPQG
-2840 VADSVR
+2840 VADAVR
-2846 TACRR
+2846 AATHR
-2851 ALELVRAWLTEERFA
+2851 ALALLRAWLTEDRFA
-2866 DSRLVFVTRGAVT
+2866 DSRLVFITRGAVAT
-2879 VEPGADVPDL
+2879 TPGADVPDL

-2902 SENPDRFTL
+2902 SENPDRFVL
-2911 VDLDEHDRSSSALT
+2911 VDLDEHEESALALP
-2925 TALALDEPQSAI
+2925 TALALDEPQLAVRQGDI
-2937 REGVVSVARLTTA
+2937 AVARLAATPVPDTA
-2950 SRSATTLTPAE
+2950 P
-2961 STDGAP
+2961 P
-2967 AWDPRG
+2967 AWDPEG
-2973 TVLITGATGTIGG
+2973 TVLVTGATGTIGG
-2986 VIARHLAA
+2986 VIARHLVA
-2994 EGGVRHLLLAGR
+2994 EGGVRHLLLTSR
-3006 RGPEADGAAELVA
+3006 RGPEAEGAVELHAELG
-3019 ELTELGADV
+3019 ELGAQV
-3028 TLAACDVSDR
+3028 TLAACDVADR
-3038 EALAKLLAT
+3038 EALAALLAT
-3047 VPEAHPLTAVVHAA
+3047 VPAAHPLTAVVHTA

-3075 RVDRVLRP
+3075 RLDTVLRP
-3083 KVDAAVNLYE
+3083 KVDAALTLHE
-3093 LTRELNLSALVLFS
+3093 LTRDLDLSALVLFS

-3135 RTRGHPVQAH
+3135 RAQGRPVQSH

-3158 KLADTDLTRLA
+3158 KLAGADLNRLA
-3169 RGGIVPFSSA
+3169 RGGIVPFSSE
-3179 DGARLFDAARAV
+3179 DGAGLFDAARAV
-3191 DIAVVLPM
+3191 DTAVVLPM
-3199 RLDTAALRARSGPV
+3199 RLDAAGLGARPGDV
-3213 PALLRGLVRTSARPP
+3213 PALLRGLVRAAPATRPS
-3228 VRRAA
+3228 RR
-3233 AGTATG
+3233 TATG
-3239 GGPDGPEGLKRHLSG
+3239 AGAAPARPEGLKQHLTS

-3277 YEGVS
+3277 FESVA

-3319 LFDYPTSKAIA
+3319 LFDYPTSTAIA
-3330 QFLEAEIAPEAFSA
+3330 AYLEAEIAPEAFTA
-3344 AGTGFPELDTLERG
+3344 ASMTFPELDALESN
-3358 LARITAD
+3358 LAKVAAD
-3365 DGAREA
+3365 DEARTT

-3381 QLGQVQENADDAV
+3381 RLGQGPEDAADVVAG
-3394 STRIDAASDDE
+3394 RIDAASDDE
-3405 IFDFIENELGLS
+3405 IFDFIENELGL

>member
-23 RRANQQLTAAS
+23 RRVNQQLTAAS

-47 PGDVRGPED
+47 PGDVGGPED
-56 LWELVTGERDA
+56 LWELVTGGRDA

-72 GNRDWD
+72 GNRGWD

-105 RFDPA
+105 QFDPA

-140 GIDPGTLRGSRTG
+140 GIDPAALRGSRTG
-153 VFVGAAYQGYV
+153 VFVGAAYQGYI

-178 VTGISASIMSGRIAY
+178 VTGISASIMSGRVAY

-200 AVTLD
+200 AVTID

-254 RDGRCKAFAEG
+254 QDGRCKAFAEG

-289 GHEVL
+289 GHKVL

-323 RQALANASLS
+323 RQALANAALTA
-333 PEQIDAV
+333 EQIDAV

-352 IEAGALLATYGQ
+352 IEAGALLATYGK
-364 DRPSDRP
+364 DRAADRP

-395 MVQAMRHGV
+395 MVQAMRHGL

-418 DWSAGALELLTEARA
+418 DWSAGAVELLTEARE
-433 WPSTEEPRRAGVSA
+433 WPRGEEPRRAAISA

-457 IIEEAPEVPEAT
+457 ILEEAPEE
-469 SEPSAGPAEVAP
+469 EPSETAAEGDAP
-481 VGGGVVPWTLSAK
+481 VGGGVVPWVLSAK
-494 SGAALRAQAERLLS
+494 SAAGLRAQAERLLT
-508 HLTARPELSPAD
+508 HVTARPGLSPAD
-520 VGYSLATSRATFDH
+520 VGHSLATTRGRFDH
-534 RAVVVGDSR
+534 RALVLGGDR
-543 AALMSGLESLASAGA
+543 DELIDALGALASGGE
-558 SSAVVRGEGTLAADT
+558 SPRVVRGDGVMAPDA

-593 LDSSVV
+593 LDASPV
-599 FAERL
+599 FAGRIA
-604 GECESALSAFVDWSL
+604 ECEAALSAFVEWSL
-619 AGVLRGEGPGLER
+619 ADVLGDEKALGR

-639 LWAVMVSLAGVWRA
+639 LWAVMVSLAEVWRA
-653 CGVEPAAVVG
+653 CGVRPAAVVG

-696 GLAGRGGMM
+696 GLAGHGGMM
-705 SVSLPVDEVRE
+705 SVSESADRVRE

-735 VVVSG
+735 IVVSG
-740 EPEALRELQAE
+740 DPEALRELQAE

-758 AKLVPVDYASHSAQ
+758 AKLIPVDYASHSAH
-772 VEELREELLGLLA
+772 VEELRDELLDVLA
-785 PIRPRT
+785 PIAPR
-791 SRITFHSTV
+791 RAEVPFCSTV
-800 TGAPVDTAGLDAGY
+800 TGDTIDTTGLDAGY
-814 WFTNLR
+814 WYTNLR

-827 AVRGLSAAGFGTFLE
+827 AVRALSAAGFGTFLE

-849 TLPVQAAVEDAVVVG
+849 TMPLQATAEDAVVVG
-864 SLRRDEGGPARL
+864 SLRRDEGGPERFI
-876 LASLG
+876 ASLG

-886 GVAVDWGAVL
+886 GVAVDWAAVCAG
-896 SGVGASVVELPTYA
+896 STVVELPTYA

-921 AQPSAAEVDP
+921 SAPAEGAAVD
-931 ADAEFW
+931 ADFW
-937 DTVERGDLEALATA
+937 DAVEREDLTALAAA
-951 LDVDA
+951 LEVDA

-962 MVMPALAAWRRA
+962 MVVPALAAWRRA
-974 RRERSAQDALRYHIT
+974 RRERSVLDSWRYHVT
-989 WKPLGDVLATSQIPP
+989 WKPLGDALTSAHDR
-1004 SSGATWLIA
+1004 SSAGATWLIA
-1013 APAGVPEGELIAG
+1013 APAGAPEGPRVAE
-1026 ALRAH
+1026 ALRER
-1031 GAAARVLELTEAD
+1031 GAQVRLVELTEAD
-1044 AVRGTLAQ
+1044 AVREALA
-1052 RLGPET
+1052 RGLGEAT
-1058 ADTPPTGVLSLL
+1058 ADAPPTAVLSLL
-1070 ALAEQ
+1070 ALVED
-1075 PYGADTAQPTGLA
+1075 PYRAGTAQPLGLA
-1088 LNLALLQ
+1088 LNVALLQ
-1095 ALGDTGADIPLWY
+1095 ALGDTGADVPVWY
-1108 ATRGAVSVGGADP
+1108 ATRGAVSVGRADA
-1121 LDHPLQALTWG
+1121 LDHPLQALSWG

-1137 AVEYPQRWG
+1137 AVEYPRRRG
-1146 GLLDLPHTLDD
+1146 GLVDLPGTLDD
-1157 RATARLCA
+1157 RAVARLCG
-1165 VLAGALDGEDQ
+1165 VLAGRLTDEDQ
-1176 VAVRGSGTYGR
+1176 VAVRASGVHGR
-1187 RLVHAATAAPATPGR
+1187 RLVRAPAAPADATAPWR
-1202 WQPRGTV
+1202 PRGTV

-1227 HGGAERLV
+1227 RGGAEHLV
-1235 LTSRRGPDA
+1235 LTGRRGPDA
-1244 PGAVELADE
+1244 PGAAELARE
-1253 LRASGVRVTVAA
+1253 IRESGVRVTVAA
-1265 CDVADRDA
+1265 CDAADRDA
-1273 LTALLARL
+1273 LADLLATL
-1281 DHDEAPLDAV
+1281 DADEAPLDAV
-1291 VHAAGVLDDGVLDTL
+1291 VHTAGVLDDGVLDTL

-1321 ALHLDELTRDRELS
+1321 ALHLHELTRDRELS

-1364 LAQRRRSQGLAATS
+1364 LAHARRAQGLPATS

-1391 EAVEARLHAT
+1391 EAVQARLRAT
-1401 GMPAMAPESAI
+1401 GVPAMAPDLAI
-1412 SALQRALGV
+1412 AALQRALDV
-1421 ADTYV
+1421 ADTHV
-1426 AVADIAWDRL
+1426 AVADVEWDRL
-1436 IAATPASASA
+1436 IAATPSLDGA
-1446 AVLRELPEVRELSE
+1446 AVLAELPDARRAEAVAATTGEE
-1460 RGADTVDTTAGDAA
+1460 DT
-1474 APLARRLAGLSPQEA
+1474 PLAQRLAGLSPQEA
-1489 EEALTD
+1489 EKALAD

-1506 YPDASAVEAGRAFRE
+1506 YADTAAVEAGRAFRE

-1530 DLRNRLGA
+1530 DLRNRLNA

-1547 LVFDYPNVTALTGF
+1547 LVFDYPTVTALARF
-1561 LLAETGAA
+1561 LLAESGAGEAAATAPA
-1569 GPDEADA
+1569 GPV
-1576 PVGTATV
+1576 PATV
-1583 GAAADA
+1583 AVDD

-1603 GVRTPEELW
+1603 GVTTPEELW
-1612 QLLMDGRDA
+1612 RLLMDGRDA
-1621 IGDFPTDRG
+1621 ISDFPTDRG
-1630 WDIDGHFDPDP
+1630 WDIEGHYDPDP
-1641 DKPGTFYATGGGFLY
+1641 DKPGTFYATGGGFLHQ
-1656 DADHF
+1656 ADHF

-1681 LLLETTWEAFERAG
+1681 LLLETSWETFERAG
-1695 IDPATVKGSRTGVFI
+1695 IDPASVKGTQAGVFI

-1718 SRFQRAPEEFEGYL
+1718 SRFTRAPEEFEGYL

-1742 GRISYVFG
+1742 GRISYTFG

-1757 TDTACSSSLVALHQ
+1757 VDTACSSSLVALHQ

-1779 ECSMALA
+1779 ECSLALA

-1831 LLLERLPD
+1831 LLLERLSD
-1839 AQANGHEVL
+1839 ARAGGHEVL

-1870 PSQQRVIRQALAS
+1870 PSQQRVIRQALAG
-1883 AGLTATGV
+1883 AGLSAADV
-1891 DAVEAHGT
+1891 DAVETHGT
-1899 GTSLGDPIEAQALM
+1899 GTRLGDPIEAQALM
-1913 ATYGQGRDTDRPLW
+1913 ATYGQGRDADRPLW

-1937 TQAASGVAGV
+1937 TQAASGVAGI
-1947 IKMVLALRQGL
+1947 IKTVLALRHGV
-1958 LPRTLHADERS
+1958 LPKTLHADERS
-1969 PNVDWSAGAVEL
+1969 PDVDWSAGAVEL
-1981 LTDARDWPE
+1981 LTEAREWPE
-1990 TGGRPRRA
+1990 TGRPRRA

-2009 AHVVLEQGPVAEL
+2009 VHVVLEQGPEDTAPVAGRT
-2022 AEPAVRPSV
+2022 VDS
-2031 VTDVVPWVVSGRG
+2031 DVVPWVLSARG
-2044 EGALRAQA
+2044 ETALRAQA
-2052 ERLRAYVVAR
+2052 GRLRAHLEER
-2062 PELSPVDIGYS
+2062 PELRPVDVGYA
-2073 LALSRS
+2073 LATGRS
-2079 AFSHR
+2079 AFGHR
-2084 ATVVGSDREEL
+2084 AVVVGAERAEL
-2095 LRGLADLASG
+2095 LRGLAELASG
-2105 VVPGAAAVDGATAF
+2105 TAPETVADTAGKTAF

-2125 AQRLGMGRELYGVFP
+2125 AQRLGMGRELYDAFP
-2140 VFAEAFDE
+2140 VFATAFDA
-2148 VCGELD
+2148 VCAELD

-2163 VVFGQDA
+2163 VVFGEDA
-2170 GVLDRTVFTQSGLF
+2170 EPLNRTVFTQTALF
-2184 AFEVALFRLV
+2184 ALEVALYRLV
-2194 QSWGVG
+2194 ESWGVT

-2212 VAACVAGVFS
+2212 AAAHVAGVFS

-2227 VLVAARGRLM
+2227 ALVAARGRLM

-2247 SLQAAEAEVLPHL
+2247 SLRAAEADVLPHL
-2260 EGLEGRVS
+2260 EGHEDRVS
-2268 VAAVNGPAAT
+2268 VAAVNGPRAT
-2278 VISGDETTVLEIAEA
+2278 VISGDEDTVLRIAA
-2293 VGVRSRRLRVSH
+2293 ATGAKSKRLTVSH

-2311 MEPMLAE
+2311 MDAMLAE
-2318 FATVAHSIGYGA
+2318 FGTVAAGIGYSA
-2330 PAVPVVSNVTGEPA
+2330 PRIAVVSNVTGEAA
-2344 GGELC
+2344 GEELC

-2362 RFADGIRTL
+2362 RFGDGIRFLAERNVT
-2371 QAQGVSRFVELGPA
+2371 RFVEIGPA
-2385 GVLSGMGQ
+2385 GVLSAMGQ
-2393 ESVAGTEAV
+2393 ECLAETETGTDIAAA

-2408 KDRGEVEA
+2408 KDRGEAESLLAGV
-2416 LHSGIGRV
+2416 GRV
-2424 HAHGGPVDW
+2424 HAHGGTVDW
-2433 ERVFAGRGARRVE
+2433 EKVFAGRGARRVE

-2464 VGDMTSAGLGA
+2464 VGDVASAGLGA
-2475 AEHPLLGASVE
+2475 AGHPLLGAAVE
-2486 LAGTDGLVLT
+2486 LADSDGLVLT
-2496 SSLSVRS
+2496 GRLSTRG

-2523 LELALQAGD
+2523 LELAVQAGD
-2532 QAGCD
+2532 RVGCD
-2537 HVEELTLQAP
+2537 RVDELTLQAP
-2547 LVLPERGAVTLQ
+2547 LILPERGAVTLQ

-2564 PDESGVR
+2564 PEEDGR
-2571 SLTVYSRPQ
+2571 RALNVYSRPQ
-2580 DTSTGAGANTGA
+2580 DADGEPS
-2592 ELPWTQHASGV
+2592 WTRHATGV
-2603 LAPGAADGSYD
+2603 LAAGAAEGSYE
-2614 LGGVWPPRGAEPID
+2614 LGGAWPPPGAEPIG
-2628 VTDLYERFAEHGFD
+2628 VEDLYERFAAGGFG
-2642 YGPSFRGLRAAWL
+2642 YGPSFQGLRAAWL

-2664 RLAPERQSDA
+2664 RLAQEQQSAA

-2697 QAGEGRLPFS
+2697 RAGEGRLPFS
-2707 WTGVSLHAAG
+2707 WTGVTLHASG
-2717 AGEVRVRLTPNGTD
+2717 AGEVRVRLTPSGTD

-2739 AIGRP
+2739 TVGRP

-2763 GPGGLGD
+2763 ATGGD
-2770 ALYRLDWVAA
+2770 SLYRLDWVAA
-2780 SGEPAEPERLTTEDW
+2780 DTSAATPEQPSGHWA
-2795 GLLGDDDFKLV
+2795 LLGDDDFKLV
-2806 GLDVRGYRDL
+2806 GLDVRTYPGL
-2816 SALLAEA
+2816 EALPADPA
-2823 AEMPAT
+2823 AVPAT
-2829 VLVPCVPEPGG
+2829 VLVPCAPEPQG
-2840 VADSVR
+2840 VADAVR
-2846 TACRR
+2846 AATHR
-2851 ALELVRAWLTEERFA
+2851 ALTLLRAWLTEDRFA
-2866 DSRLVFVTRGAVT
+2866 DSRLVFITRGAVAT
-2879 VEPGADVPDL
+2879 TPGADVPDL

-2902 SENPDRFTL
+2902 SENPDRFVL
-2911 VDLDEHDRSSSALT
+2911 VDLDEHEESALALP
-2925 TALALDEPQSAI
+2925 TALALDEPQLAVRQGDI
-2937 REGVVSVARLTTA
+2937 AVARL
-2950 SRSATTLTPAE
+2950 ATTPVPDT
-2961 STDGAP
+2961 AP
-2967 AWDPRG
+2967 RPWDPEG
-2973 TVLITGATGTIGG
+2973 TVLVTGATGTIGG
-2986 VIARHLAA
+2986 VIARHLVA
-2994 EGGVRHLLLAGR
+2994 EGGVRHLLLTSR
-3006 RGPEADGAAELVA
+3006 RGPDAEGAAELQA
-3019 ELTELGADV
+3019 ELAELGAKV
-3028 TLAACDVSDR
+3028 SLAACDVADR
-3038 EALAKLLAT
+3038 EALAALLAT
-3047 VPEAHPLTAVVHAA
+3047 VPAAHPLTAVVHTA

-3075 RVDRVLRP
+3075 RLDTVLRP
-3083 KVDAAVNLYE
+3083 KVDAALTLHE
-3093 LTRELNLSALVLFS
+3093 LTRDLDLSALVLFS

-3135 RTRGHPVQAH
+3135 RAQGRPVQSH

-3158 KLADTDLTRLA
+3158 KLEGADLNRLA
-3169 RGGIVPFSSA
+3169 RGGIVPFSSE
-3179 DGARLFDAARAV
+3179 DGAGLFDAARAV
-3191 DIAVVLPM
+3191 DAAVVLPM
-3199 RLDTAALRARSGPV
+3199 RLDTAQLGSRPGGV
-3213 PALLRGLVRTSARPP
+3213 PALLRGLVRAAPAARPARRTATGAGAGAGAGVASARP
-3228 VRRAA
+3228 
-3233 AGTATG
+3233 
-3239 GGPDGPEGLKRHLSG
+3239 EGLRQHLTS

-3277 YEGVS
+3277 FESVA

-3319 LFDYPTSKAIA
+3319 LFDYPTSTAIA
-3330 QFLEAEIAPEAFSA
+3330 TYLEAEIAPEAFTA
-3344 AGTGFPELDTLERG
+3344 ASMTFPELDALESN
-3358 LARITAD
+3358 LARVAAD
-3365 DGAREA
+3365 DEARDT
-3371 LASRLQDLLA
+3371 LASRLQDLLVR
-3381 QLGQVQENADDAV
+3381 LGQGPEDAEDAV
-3394 STRIDAASDDE
+3394 AGRIDAASDDE
-3405 IFDFIENELGLS
+3405 IFDFIENELGL